1 MGSGQIGETVK
12 VERLQIN
19 FVSKILF
26 EKKSFVLSAGN
37 NLISL

>member
-1 MGSGQIGETVK
+1 MGSRRIRETVK

-26 EKKSFVLSAGN
+26 EKQSFVLSVGN
-37 NLISL
+37 NLINL